1 MTTTTASFATS
12 RRPAFAAIGRFVRSH
27 AALSVAIGLFGIL
40 AVLIVVGPFFLA
52 SPNTTNPAERLQGP
66 SIAYLLGTDGY
77 GRDVLSRV
85 VTGGRVSLGLALL
98 VTLSAGIIG
107 TIVGL
112 VSGFY
117 LRADAVLMR
126 VMDALLAFPGIVL
139 AIALSFTL
147 GAGILSELVALT
159 AMFTPYL
166 ARVVR
171 SRVLA
176 LRTRTYIEAARV
188 GGMSSPKILLVH
200 VLPNTIS
207 TVVVQ
212 VVILSAS
219 AILIDGA
226 LSFLGL
232 GVAPPTATWGNM
244 IAEGRGFM
252 TIAPHLIIVPGVAIV
267 VTVILLNL
275 IGNGMRGVI
284 DPRVRML
291 NSLQRLR
298 TKNRIA
304 E

>member
-1 MTTTTASFATS
+1 MTTTTASFTS
-12 RRPAFAAIGRFVRSH
+12 TRRPALAAIRRFVRSH
-27 AALSVAIGLFGIL
+27 IALSVAIGLFGIL
-40 AVLIVVGPFFLA
+40 VVVIVFGPFFLA
-52 SPNTTNPAERLQGP
+52 SPNTTNPADRLQGP
-66 SIAYLLGTDGY
+66 SIEHLLGTDGY

-147 GAGILSELVALT
+147 GAGTLSELVALT

>member
-1 MTTTTASFATS
+1 
-12 RRPAFAAIGRFVRSH
+12 
-27 AALSVAIGLFGIL
+27 
-40 AVLIVVGPFFLA
+40 
-52 SPNTTNPAERLQGP
+52 
-66 SIAYLLGTDGY
+66 
-77 GRDVLSRV
+77 
-85 VTGGRVSLGLALL
+85 
-98 VTLSAGIIG
+98 
-107 TIVGL
+107 
-112 VSGFY
+112 
-117 LRADAVLMR
+117 
-126 VMDALLAFPGIVL
+126 
-139 AIALSFTL
+139 FTL
-147 GAGILSELVALT
+147 GAGTLSELVALT

>member
-1 MTTTTASFATS
+1 MTTTTASFTTS
-12 RRPAFAAIGRFVRSH
+12 RRPAFAAIRRFVRSH

-40 AVLIVVGPFFLA
+40 VVVIVFGPLFLA
-52 SPNTTNPAERLQGP
+52 SPNTTNPADRLQGP
-66 SIAYLLGTDGY
+66 SIEHLLGTDGY

-188 GGMSSPKILLVH
+188 GGMNSPKILLVH

>member
-1 MTTTTASFATS
+1 MTTTTVSFTTS
-12 RRPAFAAIGRFVRSH
+12 RQPVLAAIGRFVRSH

-40 AVLIVVGPFFLA
+40 AVLIVAGPFFLA
-52 SPNTTNPAERLQGP
+52 SPNTTNPADRLQGP

-98 VTLSAGIIG
+98 VTLSAGTIG

-252 TIAPHLIIVPGVAIV
+252 TIAPHLIIVPGIAIV

-275 IGNGMRGVI
+275 IGNGLRGVI